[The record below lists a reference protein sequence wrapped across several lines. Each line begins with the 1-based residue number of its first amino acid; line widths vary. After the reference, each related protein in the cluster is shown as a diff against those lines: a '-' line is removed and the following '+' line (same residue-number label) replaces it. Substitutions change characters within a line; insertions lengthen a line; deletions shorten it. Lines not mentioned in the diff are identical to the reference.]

1 MHLVSGHT
9 HIVMGDPEIINISN
23 VEGLGNSSPPVPG
36 SPLDRITSNFGG
48 GIELLMNE
56 RRMTDKDNEVGNIN
70 AIENE
75 LNELNDDIEPV
86 NAYALNNSAMDEPFA
101 RVTKDS
107 YGLDADKDA
116 ISIGKQTADV
126 PTNVRTWDGYEN
138 LNSSIGFNPD
148 LPDGGAGSSGEFRP
162 QMTKEE
168 LLREK
173 FACLRKLEELEKKGV
188 KLTRQ
193 YNMESTL
200 SEMQGEYETIIAE
213 KERSNSIKFQS
224 KILMACITGVEFLNK
239 KIDPFDIKLEGWS
252 EQINEN
258 ISDYDDVFSE
268 LHEKYKSRG
277 KMAPELKLM
286 FQVAGSAMMIHMTNT
301 MFKSAIPGMDD
312 IMKQNPELMQQ
323 FTRAAANSMSDSRPG
338 FSNFMNMSVGGGG
351 GMHGGYEDDGIR
363 FSEMGSEG
371 RTQSS
376 TRSPHEE
383 IARNTM
389 KGPYDVDDIL
399 SNMKTKISNDVHA
412 AVEENYYGSSPKQPM
427 HHGGLSGSLSDMADT
442 DKSSNISIH
451 DLKELAGQK
460 MPKRGRRSGK
470 KDIVSVSL
478 DM

>member
-1 MHLVSGHT
+1 M
-9 HIVMGDPEIINISN
+9 DEPEVINISN
-23 VEGLGNSSPPVPG
+23 ASAPASPH
-36 SPLDRITSNFGG
+36 DRITTNFGG

-56 RRMTDKDNEVGNIN
+56 KRLNDKENEVGNIN
-70 AIENE
+70 SIENE
-75 LNELNDDIEPV
+75 LNELNDNNDNPSLHPFS
-86 NAYALNNSAMDEPFA
+86 LNNEHNEPFS
-101 RVTKDS
+101 RLKKTSHENDD
-107 YGLDADKDA
+107 LDA
-116 ISIGKQTADV
+116 SSPNMIGKHTADI
-126 PTNVRTWDGYEN
+126 PTNARTWDGYEN
-138 LNSSIGFNPD
+138 LNTSTSFNPNI
-148 LPDGGAGSSGEFRP
+148 PDGGVSSGDFKP
-162 QMTKEE
+162 QISKED

-193 YNMESTL
+193 YNMESSL
-200 SEMQGEYETIIAE
+200 SEMQGEYETIVAE
-213 KERSNSIKFQS
+213 KEKSNSIKFQA

-239 KIDPFDIKLEGWS
+239 KFDPFDIKLEGWS

-258 ISDYDDVFSE
+258 VDDYDEVFSE

-277 KMAPELKLM
+277 KIAPELKLM

-338 FSNFMNMSVGGGG
+338 LSNFMNMTVGKDTTYNDNE
-351 GMHGGYEDDGIR
+351 HDGIQ
-363 FSEMGSEG
+363 FNEAS
-371 RTQSS
+371 
-376 TRSPHEE
+376 HD
-383 IARNTM
+383 INVDNARNGSNASNSRSRM

-399 SNMKTKISNDVHA
+399 SSMKTKISKDVHA
-412 AVEENYYGSSPKQPM
+412 AVEDNYHGSTPKPPSINAM
-427 HHGGLSGSLSDMADT
+427 SDFADT

-460 MPKRGRRSGK
+460 MPKRAKRSGK
-470 KDIVSVSL
+470 KETVSVSL